1 MTSEVRYSRHMDLAS
16 AVGFLVAFQACR
28 RLVRNGLLY
37 LGTPCSQW
45 IWLSRGSTGRCR
57 LRPGGDKK
65 IPSVR
70 ATNRLVRRLC
80 FLFLGKELQL
90 NPITQFGGIMIFV
103 LHSHCPSLDNKEC
116 SGVFYWNIFYI
127 QKWMVSLGA
136 YKLKSGLNFE
146 LRLEYCR
153 KKGIHWMI
161 EQPASSLLPLYKPL
175 EAFVLLKLSNGLIP
189 LSWSCKY
196 AGFDQETQG
205 QVLLYSY
212 G

>member
-1 MTSEVRYSRHMDLAS
+1 MFILLVLVDMTSEVRYSRHMDLAS

-116 SGVFYWNIFYI
+116 SGVFY
-127 QKWMVSLGA
+127 
-136 YKLKSGLNFE
+136 
-146 LRLEYCR
+146 
-153 KKGIHWMI
+153 
-161 EQPASSLLPLYKPL
+161 
-175 EAFVLLKLSNGLIP
+175 
-189 LSWSCKY
+189 
-196 AGFDQETQG
+196 
-205 QVLLYSY
+205 
-212 G
+212 